1 MRQLI
6 HTLAALLLA
15 LTFSCSSGGGGG
27 GTEEPEDVTAKPDE
41 ATTPDL
47 KIEEIAPLDLPPVE
61 TTNTD
66 GMTLEEWEKLYGEPC
81 DLADR
86 IGRIEITVSQYG
98 SWLDGKL
105 FDKPSAQQVLTPKES
120 EGECILMM
128 AENFH
133 CEPACMPG
141 EECTQGGTCE
151 VAPVPQGVGTLTATG
166 LTEEV
171 VVDPNAGKYYSKVD
185 FAEDAFETGSLIEV
199 TAPGDELEGFALQGA
214 GVDKLELVGG
224 DWSMTAGEPLTIEWA
239 VSDGPGKV
247 SLRIN
252 VDQHGVTPVWL
263 HCEVEDTGS
272 FTIPGSMTEGLINYG
287 VSGAATTDISR
298 RTIDSADVKGGC
310 IELEVYSGQK
320 GQLQVK

>member
-1 MRQLI
+1 LRELTL
-6 HTLAALLLA
+6 TLAALLLA
-15 LTFSCSSGGGGG
+15 MTFSCSSGGGG
-27 GTEEPEDVTAKPDE
+27 TEKEEDIKVTPDL
-41 ATTPDL
+41 AVTPDL
-47 KIEEIAPLDLPPVE
+47 KIEEVAPLDLPPVE

-133 CEPACMPG
+133 CDPACMPG
-141 EECTQGGTCE
+141 EECTKDGTCE
-151 VAPVPQGVGTLTATG
+151 VAQAPQGAGTLTATG
-166 LTEEV
+166 LSEEV
-171 VVDPNAGKYYSKVD
+171 VIEPNTGKYYSKVD
-185 FAEDAFETGSLIEV
+185 FAEDAFETGALIEV

-224 DWSMTAGEPLTIEWA
+224 DWSMTPGEPLDIEWIA
-239 VSDGPGKV
+239 SDGPGNV
-247 SLRIN
+247 LIRIN

-263 HCEVEDTGS
+263 RCEVEDTGS
-272 FTIPGSMTEGLINYG
+272 YTIPASMTEGLINYG

-298 RTIDSADVKGGC
+298 RTVDSADVKGGC
-310 IELEVYSGQK
+310 IELEVYSSQK